1 MEIILSKSIEK
12 LGRVGDVVKV
22 KDGFARN
29 YLLPKNLGVA
39 ATPGNIKKIAQLKAK
54 EAALYQ
60 ERKKEAQALAEK
72 ISKVSITIAVE
83 VNDLEKLYGAVT
95 ETEILNGLE
104 QEGYA
109 FERSQLVIEKPV
121 EELGIFEIGIN
132 LHPEV
137 KGKFRLWVTKK

>member
-60 ERKKEAQALAEK
+60 ERKKEAQALADK
-72 ISKVSITIAVE
+72 ISKGAITMVGG
-83 VNDLEKLYGAVT
+83 VNDLEKIYGAVT

-104 QEGYA
+104 QEGYT
-109 FERSQLVIEKPV
+109 FERSQLVIEKSV

>member
-60 ERKKEAQALAEK
+60 EHKKEAQALAEK
-72 ISKVSITIAVE
+72 ISKVSITVAVE

-95 ETEILNGLE
+95 ETEILKGLE
-104 QEGYA
+104 QEGYT

>member
-12 LGRVGDVVKV
+12 LGLVGDVVKV

-29 YLLPKNLGVA
+29 YLLPKKMGVA

-60 ERKKEAQALAEK
+60 ERKKEAQALADK

-83 VNDLEKLYGAVT
+83 VNDLDKLYGAVT

-104 QEGYA
+104 QEGYT
-109 FERSQLVIEKPV
+109 FERSQLVIEKAA